1 MSGGFARA
9 LRRDATTPERTVWQ
23 RLRASQLGGLKFR
36 RQAPIGPY
44 IVDFF
49 CPAVRLIV
57 ELDGETHVDAPSD
70 RLRDAWL
77 AREGY
82 RVLRILNN
90 DVTGNLEG
98 VLQLILLTARAED
111 PSPNPLPQGERV
123 LSAPS
128 PLGGEGRGEG

>member
-9 LRRDATTPERTVWQ
+9 LRRDATTPERIVWQ

-57 ELDGETHVDAPSD
+57 ELDGETHVDAPGD

-82 RVLRILNN
+82 RVLRIWNN
-90 DVTGNLEG
+90 EVTGNLEG
-98 VLQLILLTARAED
+98 VLQLLLLTARGKE
-111 PSPNPLPQGERV
+111 PSPNPLPRGETA
-123 LSAPS
+123 SSSFS
-128 PLGGEGRGEG
+128 PLGKER